1 MKYVS
6 TNKFNFPL
14 NFIYTF
20 LLILLLPLYPT
31 VYGQNIPWA
40 KHPDNPV
47 LDVGPPG
54 SWNDTQVGTPS
65 VIFENDTFKMWYG
78 GHDGNIVRIGYAT
91 SLDGA
96 IWNKDTIHSPV
107 LPVGAPGEWDDEKV
121 YCPSVVFVNG
131 IYHMWYSGAPDLAA
145 DTILIGH
152 ATSSDGLVWTKDPDN
167 PVLEQGPAGS
177 WDSYPWFFSFVIFEN
192 DTFHLWYSSFGN
204 NQGQIGYATATDPYG
219 KNWTKYSENPVLSP
233 TYGTWDWSQVIE
245 PSVATYNGTLY
256 MFYRGGY
263 EQGDIGF
270 ATSTDKVTWYKNPDP
285 CLVRGPA
292 GSWDSYSLSF
302 PNVIYDGNE
311 YKLWYCGRSSSTG
324 GLTIGLAT
332 TLTLS
337 PDTLN
342 VPGQYSTI
350 QAAIDA
356 ATDGDVVLV
365 AEGTYYENIN
375 YKGKAITVASYF
387 LLDGDTSHISNTI
400 IDGSQP
406 SHPDSGSVVSF
417 ISGEDTTSV
426 LCGFTITGGTG
437 TYNPVW
443 TEFEGG
449 GVFCSHAGAKIIYN
463 RIIDNEVVYSVW
475 AAGGGIFMDFEEEQY
490 WTVIENNIISNNYA
504 EAGSP
509 AAAGIFVGNNSII
522 RNNIIENNTC
532 FNSSNQ
538 NYLYGGGIGVDGST
552 YWTHTVYCQNNIIRN
567 NIIRGGYYSGGAGIW
582 LDDGDFYVED
592 NEISYNLV
600 EQAGNF
606 VEGVGLL
613 ITNPDAECLIK
624 GNEFKFNTT
633 AEATSNGGAI
643 CITDAGGTSITIDG
657 NLIEGNESSHGGGL
671 MMYGPLDASII
682 NNLFVANNADF
693 FGGAINFANMTESS
707 SSSIGKFGRGVKKN
721 TKDLPQTMQY
731 ALPVII
737 NNTFAGNT
745 AQSGGALFNIAN
757 TDMVIL
763 NSIFWENEALVGMD
777 IYQYS
782 NTEVNVSYSD
792 IESDSIFG
800 NWTGVGNIYENPL
813 FVNASTGD
821 FHLQDASLCIGAGID
836 SLNISGTFYHCP
848 QFCYYGGIRP
858 NPANTIPDIG
868 ACESPRETPNSVNNQ
883 ILIPSEYS
891 LTQNYP
897 NPFNPSTTIKYGIP
911 ERKLVELKVYDILG
925 REVITLVNEELDAGY
940 YQVNFNAAHLS
951 SGVYLYQLKTG
962 GFIETKKMLLIR

>member
-1 MKYVS
+1 MKSLS
-6 TNKFNFPL
+6 TNKFNFSL
-14 NFIYTF
+14 NSVYAFLFIF
-20 LLILLLPLYPT
+20 LLLPYLM
-31 VYGQNIPWA
+31 VFGQNIPWA
-40 KHPDNPV
+40 KHLDNPV

-54 SWNDTQVGTPS
+54 SWDCIGVGNPC
-65 VIFENDTFKMWYG
+65 VIFENDTFKMWHAG
-78 GHDGNIVRIGYAT
+78 GDGNTVRIGYAT
-91 SLDGA
+91 SIDGA
-96 IWNKDTIHSPV
+96 TWNKDTIHSPV
-107 LPVGAPGEWDDEKV
+107 LDVGAPGEWDDYAV
-121 YCPSVVFVNG
+121 NWPSVVFVNG
-131 IYHMWYSGAPDLAA
+131 IYHMWYAGFPNSSVCE
-145 DTILIGH
+145 IGH
-152 ATSSDGLVWTKDPDN
+152 ATSPDGLVWIKDPDN

-177 WDSYPWFFSFVIFEN
+177 WDSYWVDTPFIIFEN
-192 DTFHLWYSSFGN
+192 DTFHLWYSGGSGSDLA
-204 NQGQIGYATATDPYG
+204 QIGYATTTNPNG
-219 KNWTKYSENPVLSP
+219 KNWTKYSGNPVLSA
-233 TYGTWDWSQVIE
+233 TSGTWDWPRVE
-245 PSVATYNGTLY
+245 CPSIATYNDTLY
-256 MFYRGGY
+256 IFYSGGTY
-263 EQGDIGF
+263 DQHNIGF
-270 ATSTDKVTWYKNPDP
+270 ATSTDKVTWYKDPNP
-285 CLVRGPA
+285 CLLRGSA
-292 GSWDSYSLSF
+292 GSWDDYDVFASY
-302 PNVIYDGNE
+302 VIYDGNE
-311 YKLWYCGRSSSTG
+311 YKMWYRGESSSTG
-324 GLTIGLAT
+324 EIKIGLAT
-332 TLTLS
+332 T

-342 VPGQYSTI
+342 VPGEYSTI

-356 ATDGDVVLV
+356 ANNGDIVLV
-365 AEGTYYENIN
+365 AEDTYYENIN
-375 YKGKAITVASYF
+375 FRGKAITVASHF
-387 LLDGDTSHISNTI
+387 LLDDDTSHISNTI

-449 GVFCSHAGAKIIYN
+449 GVFCSHSGAKIIYN

-693 FGGAINFANMTESS
+693 FGGAINIANMTESS